1 MREKTMAVAEVL
13 ALVLLIT
20 MIAVFSIKDAKS
32 QKEIEDYQ
40 HQLIAVCGA
49 ISEARLEFIGEV
61 FVYSEKFR
69 KGVISFSTVED
80 QKDFVFT
87 RRYTISPNG
96 NLAIYKD
103 NSYKNNSREEWVI
116 KKTWEDYPEFA
127 SIGKK

>member
-87 RRYTISPNG
+87 RRYNISPNG
-96 NLAIYKD
+96 DLAIYKD